1 MDDSWAKTRWGRK
14 VVMDV
19 LNYDKEGMF
28 LKCFFFFRKRWSRF
42 WKEMK
47 MCSSQNSL
55 WTKIVRYSLTY
66 KITFPIKLPILEKK
80 TTITTESN
88 YIQGDEEWE
97 ECTYIN
103 FNQPNSIILRHSH
116 YHSTLWPLTFSS
128 WPQRPPYEIC
138 KGAPRRN
145 ADRGSGALVL
155 CGKPN
160 QHGHRARRPPGSRKV
175 EAGMCLGR
183 HCTIPLSRW

>member
-1 MDDSWAKTRWGRK
+1 MIRK
-14 VVMDV
+14 ECFW
-19 LNYDKEGMF
+19 NA
-28 LKCFFFFRKRWSRF
+28 FFFGNVGADFGKK
-42 WKEMK
+42 WKFVVHRIHSELK
-47 MCSSQNSL
+47 SCV
-55 WTKIVRYSLTY
+55 IVWPENHKT
-66 KITFPIKLPILEKK
+66 TFPIKLPILDKK

-116 YHSTLWPLTFSS
+116 CHSTLWPLTFSS

-183 HCTIPLSRW
+183 HCTIPLSRCWGFYPRFFFV